1 MPILRYIVIAVAR
14 CSWSCSRLSM
24 RVVEP
29 AKAEVAVSNERSH
42 NEFVGEGQRLAVIA
56 FGALRVARRRDVTG

>member
-1 MPILRYIVIAVAR
+1 
-14 CSWSCSRLSM
+14 M